1 MPEVV
6 AICAVARN
14 GVIGVD
20 NELPWRLPGDLP
32 RLKRITAG
40 HVLIM
45 GRRTF
50 ESLPRPMAG
59 RTSIVL
65 TRDPDYPVPVID
77 GAPVYVST
85 SIEEAFDRAA
95 AEAGTDRTVFVFGGG
110 EIYRASWDRLDRLEI
125 TEVDQ
130 LPAGDVTFP
139 HIDPAEWQET
149 NREAQQGFDWVGYR
163 RIR

>member
-1 MPEVV
+1 MPEIV

-20 NELPWRLPGDLP
+20 NDLPWRLPGDLP
-32 RLKRITAG
+32 RLKRITSG

-65 TRDPDYPVPVID
+65 TRDPEFSVPSTEQ
-77 GAPVYVST
+77 APVLVVS
-85 SIEEAFDRAA
+85 SVEEAFETATR
-95 AEAGTDRTVFVFGGG
+95 EAGPGGIVFVFGGG
-110 EIYRASWDRLDRLEI
+110 QVYRAAWDRIDRLEI

-139 HIDPAEWQET
+139 RIDPEEWQET
-149 NREAQQGFDWVGYR
+149 SREPQEGFDWVSYR
-163 RIR
+163 RR

>member
-32 RLKRITAG
+32 RLKRITSG

-77 GAPVYVST
+77 EAPVFVAASVD
-85 SIEEAFDRAA
+85 EAFDRAA
-95 AEAGTDRTVFVFGGG
+95 AEAGTDQTVFVFGGG

-149 NREAQQGFDWVGYR
+149 NRESQQGFDWVGYR

>member
-1 MPEVV
+1 MPEIV

-32 RLKRITAG
+32 RLKRITSG

-65 TRDPDYPVPVID
+65 TRDPDYPVPAIPE
-77 GAPVYVST
+77 APVFVAT
-85 SIEEAFDRAA
+85 CVEEAFDRAT
-95 AEAGTDRTVFVFGGG
+95 AEAGTEKTVFVFGGG
-110 EIYRASWDRLDRLEI
+110 EVYRASWDRLDRLEI

-130 LPAGDVTFP
+130 RPVGDVTFP
-139 HIDPAEWQET
+139 RIDPAEWQET
-149 NREAQQGFDWVGYR
+149 RREAQQGFDWVSYR
-163 RIR
+163 RR